1 MDNKKDF
8 LQNEEGNEIKEEVNN
23 ATPSDVNDSEFSDS
37 DLNDVF
43 TDDENVDGGQD
54 NNGSGEGE
62 DGDTLTPGP
71 EVSNDDFQDGSQN
84 IEEGGEDM
92 IEDSGEDVMD
102 ESQETKEKMIAQ
114 SKVNEIAARARQEG
128 RDSVMKELLAKYGV
142 NNDTELDDLFG
153 KGQSYVDLDNDYN
166 LQGENY
172 RDALAENA
180 LLKSRIDID
189 RWEDVKLI
197 LTGKGLEVNPEN
209 IEAQLV
215 SHPEWRSNDAQQLN
229 GSNSGGVFT
238 PEMGKELSKQVGAN
252 ETQKP
257 TVLKKLG
264 NEASP
269 EPQVTERELARK
281 LYGFK

>member
-1 MDNKKDF
+1 MEKEF
-8 LQNEEGNEIKEEVNN
+8 LEKETEIKEEVNN
-23 ATPSDVNDSEFSDS
+23 AADSNEVGS
-37 DLNDVF
+37 
-43 TDDENVDGGQD
+43 EINVDAAFEEDDVEMGEG
-54 NNGSGEGE
+54 NNEVENGEGE
-62 DGDTLTPGP
+62 TGDTLTPGP
-71 EVSNDDFQDGSQN
+71 EEVQDEVQE
-84 IEEGGEDM
+84 EEGGAEE
-92 IEDSGEDVMD
+92 IETPMD
-102 ESQETKEKMIAQ
+102 ESQEEMKEKMIAQ

-142 NNDTELDDLFG
+142 NSDAELDDLFG

-197 LTGKGLEVNPEN
+197 LNGKGLEVNPEN

-215 SHPEWRSNDAQQLN
+215 SHPEWRSNNVGQQGDGN
-229 GSNSGGVFT
+229 PGGVFT
-238 PEMGKELSKQVGAN
+238 PEMGKELSKQIGAN
-252 ETQKP
+252 DLPKEP
-257 TVLKKLG
+257 AMLRKLG

-269 EPQVTERELARK
+269 EPQMSEEELARK
-281 LYGFK
+281 MYGFK